1 MAIPL
6 MLGNIYRTI
15 ASYGAKQA
23 RKLSPRYLS
32 AASKKY
38 GAKAG
43 KTKVGGKVSNFAS
56 KQFGKLP
63 MEGSNVFTQ
72 EKIKKVGKG
81 IGEKYGSLYRGTL
94 GTSNRRKVT
103 SGTVGGYM
111 LGSFLAGD
119 DYED

>member
-1 MAIPL
+1 MAIPAV
-6 MLGNIYRTI
+6 LGTLYRTL

-43 KTKVGGKVSNFAS
+43 KTKVGQKVSGYAS

-63 MEGSNVFTQ
+63 LEGKNVFTQ
-72 EKIKKVGKG
+72 EKIKKVGAG
-81 IGEKYGSLYRGTL
+81 IGKGYRKLYKGTL

-103 SGTVGGYM
+103 SGTIGGYT

-119 DYED
+119 DIE